1 MVMFCLFLAFAEEMN
16 DIFVLLQGQQA
27 PPYIPANANIGQSL
41 GNFRKNY
48 RQVGAVSFE
57 LSTRRALICCLEGFM
72 SSLVFM
78 CPQTVC
84 TYWLKGLCM
93 KGEECGFL
101 HQLDPQ
107 RMPVCRTLL
116 KFGECKDPECQF
128 KHDLH
133 EVKVSSAI
141 LVTTAAACIGDWVPR
156 PARVRYPASMRL
168 TLVLCETR
176 RSATCTSWASVYMGP
191 GVDSGT
197 HGCLGRRRPRR
208 PSRRPSRVTSVI

>member
-1 MVMFCLFLAFAEEMN
+1 MDDDFDFDFETSLPQTAPASAGHAN
-16 DIFVLLQGQQA
+16 GPGQQA

-48 RQVGAVSFE
+48 R
-57 LSTRRALICCLEGFM
+57 
-72 SSLVFM
+72 
-78 CPQTVC
+78 QTVC

-128 KHDLH
+128 KHDLG
-133 EVKVSSAI
+133 EVKECNMYKLGFCVYGPRCRFRHTRQPGPPPHPETFEAAKPRDFRNINLIVNSSGGSGANPGR
-141 LVTTAAACIGDWVPR
+141 AGF
-156 PARVRYPASMRL
+156 
-168 TLVLCETR
+168 
-176 RSATCTSWASVYMGP
+176 GP
-191 GVDSGT
+191 GDRG
-197 HGCLGRRRPRR
+197 PRLLPA
-208 PSRRPSRVTSVI
+208 PSAAS